1 VQSAGRNQPINPI
14 AHCGLACRLIRNRND
29 GIVYRCDG
37 QLVGD
42 YDKRKTE
49 EQIIEMIKMGV
60 KP

>member
-1 VQSAGRNQPINPI
+1 MNPI
-14 AHCGLACRLIRNRND
+14 AHCGLTGCLIRNRND

-49 EQIIEMIKMGV
+49 DKSL
-60 KP
+60 K